1 MDRFVRFGLWSGV
14 VGGVLLAAGAGLAW
28 AAAGDKPLSA
38 QAVGATFVVASALRL
53 AGAGAMLLGITGLV
67 AGATPRAGRFL
78 YVGYVLCVANLLL
91 QAGWMFT
98 DLFLSDTMARRAPD
112 VLDGTAASMGR
123 LDSGAM
129 LAWVMNLAFVVLA
142 VVLLRSRAY
151 ARTTGIALIV
161 AGALTVLPLPIDGM
175 GYEVLIGLA
184 FAVASVAAVRSAR
197 GVDVSEGVGS
207 AAPRTPVA
215 LA

>member
-1 MDRFVRFGLWSGV
+1 
-14 VGGVLLAAGAGLAW
+14 
-28 AAAGDKPLSA
+28 
-38 QAVGATFVVASALRL
+38 
-53 AGAGAMLLGITGLV
+53 
-67 AGATPRAGRFL
+67 
-78 YVGYVLCVANLLL
+78 
-91 QAGWMFT
+91 
-98 DLFLSDTMARRAPD
+98 
-112 VLDGTAASMGR
+112 
-123 LDSGAM
+123 
-129 LAWVMNLAFVVLA
+129 VVLA

-215 LA
+215 LD

>member
-14 VGGVLLAAGAGLAW
+14 VGGVLLVAGAGLAW

-38 QAVGATFVVASALRL
+38 QAIGTAFVVASALRL
-53 AGAGAMLLGITGLV
+53 AGATAMLLGITGLA
-67 AGATPRAGRFL
+67 AGASARRGWLL
-78 YVGYVLCVANLLL
+78 YVGYVLCVANLVL

-184 FAVASVAAVRSAR
+184 FAVASVTAVRSDR
-197 GVDVSEGVGS
+197 GVDVSEGVAS

-215 LA
+215 LD